1 MSLRCKSLIIICL
14 TLVGLVAMLYL
25 VSRKVL
31 LRSFGEL
38 EQRAVWKEV
47 RRVLSV
53 LSDELSTLD
62 EIAYDWAAWDDTYKF
77 IEDAN
82 EDYIRSNLTD
92 ETFTGLRLNL
102 MLFIHSSGRVVFGK
116 AFDLLDDEEVPVPQS
131 VQEHLRKGSLLRHPD
146 TESRLTGILLLPE
159 GPMLVT
165 SRPILTSKDRGPIRG
180 TLIMGRY
187 LDSSEV
193 EHISSTTRL
202 SVVLR
207 RCDEPRMPMD
217 LRVVMSSLSDG
228 KPVVVRP
235 IDEDLVAGYALLRDI
250 YGNPAL
256 VLRVDVPRDIYR
268 HGKATIYYF
277 ILSSVTIGVI
287 FGLVMLSLLER
298 HILSRLVNLRR
309 DVTSI
314 GGDPSSRLRVKGKD
328 EISDL
333 AEDINR
339 MLESLERT
347 RKALIEGEE
356 RFRTVTERALA
367 GVYIIQDG
375 KFRYVNPALAE
386 MFGYTQEELIDRLGP
401 LELTHPDD
409 RPLVAKNI
417 RRRLEGKVE
426 SVHYTFRGLCK
437 DGRTIYCEAL
447 GRHTEYK
454 GESAIIGT
462 LLDITK
468 RVQAEEEVKLRMR
481 QLSALVR
488 ASQNMVSSLELD
500 LVLED
505 IVSLAGQLTGS
516 EYSGVVLVD
525 ESGRTVQSFENLKGV
540 PPLRDRIRD
549 EGVTSW
555 VVRTRR
561 MVVVDDIGKDG
572 SIEPPLEEGA
582 PRKANPSLVMA
593 GIRSLVGLPLVV
605 KGRLLGVLY
614 LHSSRPKAFQGQLS
628 LLTAFAN
635 QAAIAVENARLYGQL
650 RRIMEAVP
658 DGVLVLD
665 SKLRLSMA
673 NSRALEFLPLLTDS
687 RIGDVLSKLGGR
699 AVREL
704 LEFPPDGMPRHE
716 LVVQD
721 RTFEVEARRVEVGPE
736 QVGWVMV
743 LHDATREKEVQRRM
757 ELQGR
762 LAAVGQLAAGIAHDF
777 NNILQIIIGRAELLR
792 YQPDLSDKLRPDI
805 EAIREQGQKAARLVR
820 QILDFSR
827 KSISVQG
834 PLDLKPFVKETLKML
849 QRVLPENIDMDVEAP
864 DDGYWVRADP
874 TQMEQVLTNL
884 VVNARDA
891 MPHGGRLKVGLYR
904 RSLEGKP
911 PFPGMTSGDWIVV
924 EVSDTGVGIPPEA
937 RPHIFEP
944 FFTTKGPDRGT
955 GLGLAQVYGI
965 VEQHG
970 GFIDFESEVG
980 RGTTFVIYLPAIRG
994 EGTRTRKAE
1003 EEFPRGRGEKILVV
1017 EDDDTVLKIIRE
1029 MLTSLGYSVLT
1040 ATNGREALEVF
1051 ERYRKEIKL
1060 VLSDIVM
1067 PKMGG
1072 KELLGSLR
1080 RIDPEVKLA
1089 FISGY
1094 LLGEAIPEGTVG
1106 WIQKPVQVQELA
1118 KFVHRVLNVPPP
1130 GAHLRT

>member
-1 MSLRCKSLIIICL
+1 MSLRCKSLVIVGA
-14 TLVGLVAMLYL
+14 TLVGLVAVSYI

-31 LRSFGEL
+31 LHSFGEL
-38 EQRAVWKEV
+38 EQRAVGKEV

-62 EIAYDWAAWDDTYKF
+62 EIVYDWAAWDDTYKF

-102 MLFIHSSGRVVFGK
+102 MLFVHSSGRVVFGK
-116 AFDLLDDEEVPVPQS
+116 AFDLLDDEEVPVPPS
-131 VQEHLRKGSLLRHPD
+131 IQEHLRKGLLLRHLD

-159 GPMLVT
+159 GPMLVA
-165 SRPILTSKDRGPIRG
+165 SRPILTSKDQGPIRG

-187 LDSSEV
+187 LNSSEV
-193 EHISSTTRL
+193 EHLSSTTHL
-202 SVVLR
+202 PITLR
-207 RCDEPRMPMD
+207 RCDEPPMPPNF
-217 LRVVMSSLSDG
+217 RSLSEG

-235 IDEDLVAGYALLRDI
+235 VDEDLVAGYALLRDI

-268 HGKATIYYF
+268 HGKTTIYYF
-277 ILSSVTIGVI
+277 ILSLVTIGVI
-287 FGLVMLSLLER
+287 FGLVTLSLLER
-298 HILSRLVNLRR
+298 HIFSRLVNLRR
-309 DVTSI
+309 DVMSI
-314 GGDPSSRLRVKGKD
+314 GGDPSARLRVEGKD

-347 RKALIEGEE
+347 RKALIESEE
-356 RFRTVTERALA
+356 HFRTVTERALV

-386 MFGYTQEELIDRLGP
+386 MFGYTQEELIDKLGP

-409 RPLVAKNI
+409 RPLVAENI
-417 RRRLEGKVE
+417 RRRLEGEVE
-426 SVHYTFRGLCK
+426 SVHYTFKGLCK

-447 GRHTEYK
+447 GRHTEYR

-488 ASQNMVSSLELD
+488 ASGSLVSSLELD
-500 LVLED
+500 RVLED
-505 IVSLAGQLTGS
+505 IVSLAGELTGS

-525 ESGRTVQSFENLKGV
+525 ESGRTVRSFENLKGV
-540 PPLRDRIRD
+540 LPLRDRIRD

-555 VVRTRR
+555 VVRTHRV
-561 MVVVDDIGKDG
+561 VVVDDIGEDG
-572 SIEPPLEEGA
+572 FMEPPLGEGA
-582 PRKANPSLVMA
+582 PRKANPSLVKA
-593 GIRSLVGLPLVV
+593 GIRSLAGLPLVV

-614 LHSSRPKAFQGQLS
+614 LHSSRPKAFRGQLS

-665 SKLRLSMA
+665 SELRLSMA
-673 NSRALEFLPLLTDS
+673 NPRALEFLPLLTDS
-687 RIGDVLSKLGGR
+687 RIGDVLSNLGGR

-716 LVVQD
+716 LVVQG
-721 RTFEVEARRVEVGPE
+721 RVFEVEARRVEVGPE

-743 LHDATREKEVQRRM
+743 LHDATQEKEVQRKM

-792 YQPDLSDKLRPDI
+792 YQPDLSDKLRLDI
-805 EAIREQGQKAARLVR
+805 EAIHKQGQRAARLVR

-834 PLDLKPFVKETLKML
+834 PLDLKPFVKETMKML
-849 QRVLPENIDMDVEAP
+849 QRILPENIEMDVEAP
-864 DDGYWVRADP
+864 DEGYWVRADP

-884 VVNARDA
+884 IVNARDA
-891 MPHGGRLKVGLYR
+891 MPDGGRLKVGLYR
-904 RSLEGKP
+904 RRLEGKP
-911 PFPGMTSGDWIVV
+911 PFPGMTSGDWVVV
-924 EVSDTGVGIPPEA
+924 EVSDTGLGIPPEA

-944 FFTTKGPDRGT
+944 FFTTKRPDRGT

-965 VEQHG
+965 VKQHR

-980 RGTTFVIYLPAIRG
+980 RGTKFVIYLPAIRV
-994 EGTRTRKAE
+994 EGTGRRKAE
-1003 EEFPRGRGEKILVV
+1003 EEIPRGRGETILVV
-1017 EDDDTVLKIIRE
+1017 EDDDTVLKMVRE
-1029 MLTSLGYSVLT
+1029 MLTSLGYGVLT

-1094 LLGEAIPEGTVG
+1094 PLGEAIPEGTVG
-1106 WIQKPVQVQELA
+1106 WVQKPVQVRELA
-1118 KFVHRVLNVPPP
+1118 KFVHRVLNAPPP

>member
-1 MSLRCKSLIIICL
+1 M

-159 GPMLVT
+159 GPMLVA

-777 NNILQIIIGRAELLR
+777 NNIPQIIIGRAELLR

>member
-159 GPMLVT
+159 GPMLVA

-777 NNILQIIIGRAELLR
+777 NNIPQIIIGRAELLR